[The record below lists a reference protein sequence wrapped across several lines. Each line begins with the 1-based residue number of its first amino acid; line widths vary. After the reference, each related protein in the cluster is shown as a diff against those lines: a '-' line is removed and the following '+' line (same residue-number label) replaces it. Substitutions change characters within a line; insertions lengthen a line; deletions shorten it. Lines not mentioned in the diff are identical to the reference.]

1 MEAWMKQSVIVRT
14 PSIYGFAT
22 AALFLLSSSSAS
34 LAQFHAVPNPEGETV
49 VLDAVGLPVEIA
61 PADPVGVRPDYC
73 PHTAYYVSEVQT
85 DKTELVLA
93 DCLTGEHQYTVDMQG
108 LTTGPSE

>member
-1 MEAWMKQSVIVRT
+1 MKRSVITGV
-14 PSIYGFAT
+14 PSIYGFTT

-34 LAQFHAVPNPEGETV
+34 LAQFHAVPNPEGETI
-49 VLDAVGLPVEIA
+49 VLDESGLTVEIA
-61 PADPVGVRPDYC
+61 AADPVGVRPEYC

-108 LTTGPSE
+108 MTTGPSE